1 MQNFN
6 VIKGEQISNYITT
19 AISLGVS
26 KKPNR
31 QGQLSE
37 FAVFTI
43 NDEEAMGTKGRNIII
58 FNDEKPEIIERLKPY
73 CKEVIVNNEKR
84 NIVDMNKLV
93 TDLEAEPELI
103 KKRDVLYS
111 MLEFKGGMVTQYKLR
126 KGLCYMNDVNGNP
139 VKDRHGKVIT
149 RDSVTIF
156 VWIKNMVPNEEG
168 GFTTNY
174 YDGYTPWEQ
183 GQRMEDRFFE
193 KPVEGHM
200 SADDAINMA
209 LNPTSPVQDV
219 QGITTQQAQQQ
230 STTAQQAP
238 NQPAQQQQQAQPQ
251 AAQQNA
257 NPLGYSKLP
266 Y

>member
-6 VIKGEQISNYITT
+6 VIKGEEISNYITT
-19 AISLGVS
+19 AISLGQS

-43 NDEEAMGTKGRNIII
+43 NDESAMGTKGRNIIV
-58 FNDEKPEIIERLKPY
+58 FNDEKPEVIERLKNY
-73 CKEVIVNNEKR
+73 CEEKIVNGEKR
-84 NIVDMNKLV
+84 QMVNMNKLV
-93 TDLEAEPELI
+93 TDLDAEPDLI

-111 MLEFKGGMVTQYKLR
+111 MLEFKGGMVTNYKLR

-139 VKDRHGKVIT
+139 VKDRHGKTIT

-156 VWIKNMVPNEEG
+156 VWIKNMVPNEQG

-174 YDGYTPWEQ
+174 YDGYSPWEQ

-193 KPVEGHM
+193 KAVEGHA
-200 SADDAINMA
+200 SQDDI
-209 LNPTSPVQDV
+209 LNAAFNPPTPTQDANRTA
-219 QGITTQQAQQQ
+219 QPQQQ
-230 STTAQQAP
+230 MQPPFANQSQMQQQNP
-238 NQPAQQQQQAQPQ
+238 QPQQQA
-251 AAQQNA
+251 
-257 NPLGYSKLP
+257 NPMSNDQLP